1 VTKINEIELE
11 ESDLD
16 LIESEVSTLTIHAAP
31 STTPPVLDTLNNTL
45 ILDSI
50 TNNSRILRDN
60 KLNVNDIV
68 STSRLKSDKSVKLSE
83 KEDGSSFISQHTSKA
98 IITLMILT
106 FILSS
111 IIIFLVFKNRRRF
124 LSESMIYKTAIPIEA
139 LGRYN
144 DESVVTGYLETSSV
158 LGSSLILN
166 RVNINGT
173 TVGYINPVVGNA
185 NKFVKSKGNA
195 GKRVS
200 DDSMAH
206 LLMSSTNSPSSF
218 AESVS
223 SSAKLKKT
231 TSKKRLTY
239 PTNEVYEDINHVSE
253 QYEEVNPK
261 AINALLERNQNLI
274 STARQNDYSFA
285 PATTITGEANV
296 ENKLGYPIE
305 ISTNNLANE
314 MPRTSHLSVSNISP
328 TPSTSN
334 PIVTSTPC
342 LPKSQP
348 PELSKKLNDYDVPD
362 RNRISA
368 QNEYQ
373 ACSESSDSKSE
384 RKESTITNEVGNE
397 YDCDYQIPLN
407 TPKSAEK

>member
-1 VTKINEIELE
+1 MTKINEIELE

-16 LIESEVSTLTIHAAP
+16 LIESEISTSTIIT
-31 STTPPVLDTLNNTL
+31 STPVLDILNNTL

-173 TVGYINPVVGNA
+173 TVGYINPVVANA
-185 NKFVKSKGNA
+185 NKFIKSKGNG

-218 AESVS
+218 AESVSS

-261 AINALLERNQNLI
+261 TINALLERNQNLI
-274 STARQNDYSFA
+274 GTARQNDYSFA
-285 PATTITGEANV
+285 PATTITGEANIV

-305 ISTNNLANE
+305 ISTNNLAND
-314 MPRTSHLSVSNISP
+314 MPRTSRLSVYNISP

-342 LPKSQP
+342 LPKTQP
-348 PELSKKLNDYDVPD
+348 PELSKNMNDYDVPD
-362 RNRISA
+362 RNRMSA

-373 ACSESSDSKSE
+373 ACSESSDSAKSE
-384 RKESTITNEVGNE
+384 RKESTITNEMVGNE